1 MPKISVITEKLC
13 ANKKMQYKNEKNC
26 LCKRYRASSIEYRAS
41 SKALTLVEM
50 IIAMAIMV
58 IVFAAIVP
66 QFRIILNSWDSKA
79 GAAEALQNGRVLIDH
94 LNRNLAK
101 AVRITAVSASSVT
114 NGYIQFVGN
123 DSNTYRY
130 DIGESNYVEFGPQ
143 PGTLSD
149 LAGPVSQL
157 QFTCYDGNN
166 FTNAI
171 TDGNYIRFV
180 DVNTTL
186 TNLATLG
193 QDKTFKTSAYL
204 RTNDE
209 SSECGLVGCWKLDET
224 SGTTTAAD
232 SSGNGNNGTL
242 VNMDPA
248 TDWVAGQIGG
258 ALDFDGLDDYVN
270 LGIDSSLNFGS
281 SEPFTV
287 AAWVKT
293 TETYGM
299 IVSFRS
305 STNDGPVID
314 LAVGYEGGADDPG
327 KAMILVR
334 QDGGSGGYANVK
346 GGSVNDGQWHHMAAV
361 RGSGSTIELF
371 LDGVSQGT
379 DSGTES
385 GGAITTNLRAIG
397 SERRWVSDVFG
408 TADQRYLAGTIDDVR
423 IYSRALSADEIA
435 QLANAL
441 KYQGFTEAKVSSD
454 GASITIPTPGSVGAV
469 NILGSWVQGLTHAKE
484 TGTNRALVFTAHAYR
499 NNALSL
505 TSVTYGGRA
514 MTKIIEA
521 VHGSGN
527 PRMYTAAFI
536 LNEAGVAAATSPPG
550 TFTVTWSSAPTAV
563 TYSSVFLQNV
573 NQTTL
578 TGATA
583 GTTTTSGTVIT
594 TAALATSNGDM
605 VIETAASNAAGTYTV
620 TAGWTKDVD
629 LSVTGYDG
637 MDGHKS
643 ATGVN
648 ETPSVTHTVATRQSL
663 IGFVVKVTEVVSGI
677 NGDLLIA
684 AVATD
689 GSTTISPPSSKWH
702 EIDQGSFSG
711 AVTLGAWWKIAE
723 DPESASHEFTWS
735 AGNPQ
740 QAYGWMMHFTG
751 HNSAEPINDY
761 STYGVTNI
769 NPTSPE
775 VTTTVNNCLILRL
788 GAFDNDDVNTLPEP
802 GNPGLTTPIL
812 HAPITMDTST
822 TTTVVF
828 VAAGTV
834 ASNAAAITPALPAG
848 IVTGDILLLFLETAN
863 QVISIPTP
871 NGGTWTQVA
880 NSPQG
885 TGTAASATA
894 TRLTVFWSRYNGTQG
909 APTTSDSGDHQAGRI
924 VAFRGAVAS
933 GNPWDVTAG
942 GVEGTSDTSGS
953 IPGATTTVNNALIV
967 AAIATALPDS
977 TSTTNF
983 NDTWVNSNLTSIT
996 ECVDNAQSAG
1006 NGGALGVATGGKTTA
1021 GAYGNTSVTLVTAA
1035 YKGMMSIAL
1044 KPTRT
1049 AVSGGAGYVGQASSG
1064 DSGTSTFALTASNAS
1079 RMLTI
1084 AIAPADTNSCEGSI
1098 RP

>member
-1 MPKISVITEKLC
+1 
-13 ANKKMQYKNEKNC
+13 
-26 LCKRYRASSIEYRAS
+26 
-41 SKALTLVEM
+41 
-50 IIAMAIMV
+50 MV

-94 LNRNLAK
+94 LNRNLSK

-114 NGYIQFVGN
+114 NGYIQFIAN

-149 LAGPVSQL
+149 LAGPVSSL
-157 QFTCYDGNN
+157 QFACYDGNN

-171 TDGNYIRFV
+171 TDGNSIRFV

-193 QDKTFKTSAYL
+193 QDKTFTTSAYL

-270 LGIDSSLNFGS
+270 LGIGSSLNFGS

-293 TETYGM
+293 TEDYGL

-305 STNDGPVID
+305 STDDGTVID
-314 LAVGYEGGADDPG
+314 LAVGYEGAANDPG

-334 QDGGSGGYANVK
+334 QNGGGGGYAHVT
-346 GGSVNDGQWHHMAAV
+346 SEDDVNDGQWHHVAAV
-361 RGSGSTIELF
+361 RGSNSTIELF
-371 LDGVSQGT
+371 LDGVSRGT

-423 IYSRALSADEIA
+423 IYSRALSVDEIA

-469 NILGSWVQGLTHAKE
+469 NIIGSWLTSGAPHVHAKE
-484 TGTNRALVFTAHAYR
+484 TGTNRALVFLAHAEH
-499 NNALSL
+499 NGTTSL
-505 TSVTYGGRA
+505 TSVTYGGQT
-514 MTKIIEA
+514 MTKVVE
-521 VHGSGN
+521 VVNSSGTT
-527 PRMYTAAFI
+527 RTYTAAFI
-536 LNEAGVAAATSPPG
+536 LDEAGINAATTT
-550 TFTVTWSSAPTAV
+550 TFTPIWSTAPTSFA
-563 TYSSVFLQNV
+563 YASVFLQNV

-583 GTTTTSGTVIT
+583 SNQTSSGTTITTSALT
-594 TAALATSNGDM
+594 TNDGDM
-605 VIETAASNAAGTYTV
+605 AIVASTCSSTGSYTV
-620 TAGWTKDVD
+620 NGFTEALELTIANADGVD
-629 LSVTGYDG
+629 GY
-637 MDGHKS
+637 KA
-643 ATGVN
+643 ATGVD
-648 ETPSVTHTVATRQSL
+648 ETPSVTHSTNPSRKSL
-663 IGFVVKVTEVVSGI
+663 IGFVVNVNEVVSGI
-677 NGDLLIA
+677 EGDLLIA

-711 AVTLGAWWKIAE
+711 AVTLGAWWKLAE
-723 DPESASHEFTWS
+723 DWEPASHQFSWS

-788 GAFDNDDVNTLPEP
+788 GAFDNDAITVDI
-802 GNPGLTTPIL
+802 PGLTTPIL
-812 HAPITMDTST
+812 HTPITMDKSST
-822 TTTVVF
+822 PTVEF
-828 VAAGTV
+828 VAYGTV
-834 ASNAAAITPALPAG
+834 TSSTAAITPALPSG
-848 IVTGDILLLFLETAN
+848 IATGDILLLFLETGN
-863 QVISIPTP
+863 ESISISNS
-871 NGGTWTQVA
+871 NGGTWSEVA
-880 NSPQG
+880 GSPQG
-885 TGTAASATA
+885 TGTTGTTGNG
-894 TRLTVFWSRYNGTQG
+894 TRLTAFWSRYVGAQQG
-909 APTTSDSGDHQAGRI
+909 APTTSDSGNHQIGQI
-924 VAFRGAVAS
+924 LAFRGVVSS

-942 GVEGTSDTSGS
+942 DVASSAVQPVS
-953 IPGATTTVNNALIV
+953 IPGATTTVANTLVV
-967 AAIATALPDS
+967 AAVANATDTATAQTGSWANTNLSGLAEQVDN
-977 TSTTNF
+977 STT
-983 NDTWVNSNLTSIT
+983 S
-996 ECVDNAQSAG
+996 G
-1006 NGGALGVATGGKTTA
+1006 NGGGFGVATGGWATI
-1021 GAYGNTSVTLVTAA
+1021 GAYGTTTASLTTA
-1035 YKGMMSIAL
+1035 SRQGRLSIAL
-1044 KPTRT
+1044 KPANT